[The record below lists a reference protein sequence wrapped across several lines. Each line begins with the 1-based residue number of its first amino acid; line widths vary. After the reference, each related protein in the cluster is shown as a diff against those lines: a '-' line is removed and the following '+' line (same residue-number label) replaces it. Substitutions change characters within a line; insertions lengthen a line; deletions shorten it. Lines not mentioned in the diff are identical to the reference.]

1 MRAGLPVEN
10 LASLVVYLG
19 MRDYAE
25 GTGQAAVSEEVRA
38 LLRAYAALALARR
51 AAELYTEAA
60 AAHPLLA
67 AIVNNQELAARE
79 LDAVLENVL
88 SGGEGGA
95 ALPEAGEECA
105 FLIM

>member
-1 MRAGLPVEN
+1 
-10 LASLVVYLG
+10 

-25 GTGQAAVSEEVRA
+25 GSGQASVSEDVRV
-38 LLRAYAALALARR
+38 LLRAYVALSLARR

-79 LDAVLENVL
+79 LDAVLENAL
-88 SGGEGGA
+88 SGSEGCA
-95 ALPEAGEECA
+95 APPEAGEECA
-105 FLIM
+105 SLIM